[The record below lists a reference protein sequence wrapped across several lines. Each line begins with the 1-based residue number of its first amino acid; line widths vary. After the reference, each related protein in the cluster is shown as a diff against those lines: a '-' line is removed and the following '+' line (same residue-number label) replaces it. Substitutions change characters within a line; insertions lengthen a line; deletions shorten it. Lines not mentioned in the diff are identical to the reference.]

1 MKLGKKAIAIAM
13 ALILAISYL
22 VYEYVTDGPF
32 FGGIALDSLTRA
44 DRLALKKNI
53 VVMGVDERDTDAGR
67 SDTLFVVML
76 DPKNNNV
83 SLLSIPRDTMVRVP
97 GRGWDKINH
106 AFAYGGHKLTQQTVE
121 EFLGIQIN
129 NYVVVDFSG
138 FKDLVNAIGGIDI
151 NVEKDMYYE
160 DPYDNLVID
169 LQQGRQ
175 HLDGEKAIQYV
186 RYRDEEGDIGRI
198 KRQQHFMM
206 AIYEKM
212 TSTQILTKVPSLVKE
227 LTKMIKTDMPLTD
240 MAKVG
245 KAMNSAM
252 KEQKGIKMAM
262 VPGEPVYIDEVSYWV
277 PDMTDLRGLMVEMQ
291 GATMSDK
298 YRMAAEKFEA
308 EYKKVVPDENL
319 EVKKDEKTD
328 KTVKVLRKPTAEDL
342 KKKTG
347 KVGLKKETTDTA
359 TKSGEQTKKTVVS
372 EQQTTEQTSP
382 QTTKRSVSL
391 KIINCSGRTDALDK
405 AVSLA
410 EGAGFNVVSTGSGE
424 RIAATQVVAT
434 NTDGWGV
441 SKLSTLPF
449 SYALRI
455 ARNPEAET
463 EGIVYIGEDFK

>member
-1 MKLGKKAIAIAM
+1 
-13 ALILAISYL
+13 
-22 VYEYVTDGPF
+22 
-32 FGGIALDSLTRA
+32 
-44 DRLALKKNI
+44 
-53 VVMGVDERDTDAGR
+53 
-67 SDTLFVVML
+67 
-76 DPKNNNV
+76 
-83 SLLSIPRDTMVRVP
+83 
-97 GRGWDKINH
+97 
-106 AFAYGGHKLTQQTVE
+106 
-121 EFLGIQIN
+121 
-129 NYVVVDFSG
+129 
-138 FKDLVNAIGGIDI
+138 
-151 NVEKDMYYE
+151 
-160 DPYDNLVID
+160 
-169 LQQGRQ
+169 
-175 HLDGEKAIQYV
+175 
-186 RYRDEEGDIGRI
+186 
-198 KRQQHFMM
+198 MM

-342 KKKTG
+342 KKKNG
-347 KVGLKKETTDTA
+347 KVGLKKETTDPA
-359 TKSGEQTKKTVVS
+359 VKSGEKPKKSAVS
-372 EQQTTEQTSP
+372 EQQTTEQTSL

-391 KIINCSGRTDALDK
+391 KIINCSGRPDALDK

-410 EGAGFNVVSTGSGE
+410 EGAGFNVVSTGTGE

-434 NTDGWGV
+434 NTDGWVV

-455 ARNPEAET
+455 SRNPEAET